1 MKYQYYKPAILNHTK
16 LIQYIE
22 GINDRRCF
30 TNNGP
35 LVRELKERL
44 EAYLGVK
51 NLLLVSSGTVALQV
65 AYKALGLKGKI
76 ITTPLSFVATASAYK
91 WLNQNL
97 CFADIDLDTLNLD
110 PSGVTK
116 HTSLSCNDAVVATH
130 LYGNPCDI
138 ASFKR
143 LSLRFE
149 NKTIYDASHAFATRY
164 GGKSVLS
171 EGDASVISFHATK
184 LFHTIEGG
192 GIVFASNEDYKRA
205 EKMVNFGFDHQGQV
219 MEVGINAK
227 MSELHAAVGL
237 TVLDDIELMVDQR
250 CEMVV
255 HYLTCL
261 ASYGIAFPKRQEGVD
276 RYSPSYMPL
285 ILESP
290 KERDL
295 LCDMLREEG
304 IETRK
309 YFEGLLHKQTAF
321 TRLSVNL
328 PKAEIIENR
337 LLCLPL
343 YMDLKKADITYICE
357 QVVVIL
363 NKIRQKRLAEKTC

>member
-16 LIQYIE
+16 LIRYIE
-22 GINDRRCF
+22 GINDRRYF

-44 EAYLGVK
+44 EAYLGIK

-97 CFADIDLDTLNLD
+97 CFSDIDLDTLNLD
-110 PSGVTK
+110 PDSVTK
-116 HTSLSCNDAVVATH
+116 HSSLCCDDAVVATH

-143 LSLRFE
+143 LSRRFE

-164 GGKSVLS
+164 RGGSVLA

-192 GIVFASNEDYKRA
+192 GIVFASYEDYQRA
-205 EKMVNFGFDHQGQV
+205 EKMINFGFDHQGQV
-219 MEVGINAK
+219 TEVGINAK

-237 TVLDDIELMVDQR
+237 CVLDDIESIIHKKS
-250 CEMVV
+250 EIAE
-255 HYLTCL
+255 HYVSCL
-261 ASYGIAFPKRQEGVD
+261 SPYGVAFPKLQLGTD
-276 RYSPSYMPL
+276 RSSPSYMPL
-285 ILESP
+285 ILNSAQ
-290 KERDL
+290 ERDRLHKVL
-295 LCDMLREEG
+295 LEEG
-304 IETRK
+304 VETRK
-309 YFEGLLHKQTAF
+309 YFEGLIN
-321 TRLSVNL
+321 NL
-328 PKAEIIENR
+328 AAYSDQLLCLPNAEVVENR
-337 LLCLPL
+337 LLCLPF
-343 YMDLKKADITYICE
+343 YVDLNSADISYICE
-357 QVVVIL
+357 RVVAAL
-363 NKIRQKRLAEKTC
+363 DEIRTNA